1 MRPTRAGLGLL
12 TVAVGLVLAGRLLGI
27 LELYLLAAMAFAALI
42 LAAIYTATSRLDLS
56 ISRVTTPSRLRA
68 GTPARV
74 DLSLTNRSRRRTPVL
89 SVHDHV
95 QGGRG
100 ATVLLAPFG
109 SKREARVAYRLP
121 THRRG
126 RLRIGPLDLSLGDPL
141 GLTRSQV
148 RAAGTSELMVHPQLI
163 ELDPLVAVAGHDPTA
178 DQQPIR
184 AIATAGDEFFALRPY
199 VVGDELRRVNW
210 RASARIDELVVRQEE
225 RPKTG
230 RVTVVLDRRAEVYDD
245 EGFERAVSAALSA
258 LHSGFRGGDAL
269 RFLTTAGPAISDI
282 RTRSELD
289 GVDEQLALIEPTR
302 SASLIRSLE
311 ELSRVSRGGTLVVV
325 TGKLADAVEP
335 VVARARRAFG
345 LVLVVACNTGRQSV
359 ETNGGHHRPD
369 GSPDWAITYAGP
381 TDLASEWRRAV
392 NAAKG

>member
-1 MRPTRAGLGLL
+1 MRPTRAGVGLL
-12 TVAVGLVLAGRLLGI
+12 LVGVALAFAGRFLGI
-27 LELYLLAAMAFAALI
+27 LELYLLAAMALVAVV
-42 LAAIYTATSRLDLS
+42 LAAIYTATARLDLS
-56 ISRVTTPSRLRA
+56 ISRVTTPARLRA

-74 DLSLTNRSRRRTPVL
+74 DLTIRNRARRRTPVL
-89 SVHDHV
+89 SAHDHI

-100 ATVLLAPFG
+100 ASVLLAPLQG
-109 SKREARVAYRLP
+109 SREARIAYRLP

-126 RLRIGPLDLSLGDPL
+126 RLRIGPLDLALGDPL

-148 RAAGTSELMVHPQLI
+148 EAAGTTELMVHPRLI
-163 ELDPLVAVAGHDPTA
+163 ALAPLVAVAGHDPTA

-184 AIATAGDEFFALRPY
+184 AIAPAGDEFFALRPY

-210 RASARIDELVVRQEE
+210 RASARLDDLVVRQEE
-225 RPKTG
+225 RPNTG

-269 RFLTTAGPAISDI
+269 RFMTSAGPAVSDI

-289 GVDEQLALIEPTR
+289 GVDEQLALIQPTQ

-311 ELSRVSRGGTLVVV
+311 ELNRISRGGTLVVV
-325 TGKLADAVEP
+325 TGALTESVES
-335 VVARARRAFG
+335 VVARSRRTFG
-345 LVLVVACNTGRQSV
+345 LVLVVTCVAAER
-359 ETNGGHHRPD
+359 NGQRDAKPPG
-369 GSPDWAITYAGP
+369 AITYDGA
-381 TDLASEWRRAV
+381 TDLASGWQRAV
-392 NAAKG
+392 TSAKGRPER

>member
-12 TVAVGLVLAGRLLGI
+12 IVGLALALAGRLLGI
-27 LELYLLAAMAFAALI
+27 LELYLLAGMALVALI
-42 LAAIYTATSRLDLS
+42 LAAVYTLTTRLDLS
-56 ISRVTTPSRLRA
+56 ISRVTTPARLRA

-74 DLSLTNRSRRRTPVL
+74 DLAIANRSRRRTPVL
-89 SVHDHV
+89 SAHDHV

-100 ATVLLAPFG
+100 ASVLLAPFG
-109 SKREARVAYRLP
+109 SGREARVAYRLP
-121 THRRG
+121 TNRRG
-126 RLRIGPLDLSLGDPL
+126 RLGIGPLDLSLGDPL

-148 RAAGTSELMVHPQLI
+148 RAAGTTELMVHPQL
-163 ELDPLVAVAGHDPTA
+163 LDLAPLVAVAGHDPTA

-184 AIATAGDEFFALRPY
+184 AIATTGDEFFALRPY

-210 RASARIDELVVRQEE
+210 RASARLDDLVVRQEE

-245 EGFERAVSAALSA
+245 AGFERAVSAALSA

-269 RFLTTAGPAISDI
+269 RFLTTASPAVSDI

-302 SASLIRSLE
+302 SASLIRSME

-325 TGKLADAVEP
+325 TGALTEAVEP

-345 LVLVVACNTGRQSV
+345 LVLVIACVRSPTYQ
-359 ETNGGHHRPD
+359 PD
-369 GSPDWAITYAGP
+369 TDRGWAITYDGA
-381 TDLASEWRRAV
+381 TDLAGQWQSAI
-392 NAAKG
+392 NAAKA